1 MQEPPMNSLMVD
13 LAQVKANYDRERERE
28 TGTAPMNVS
37 VPLDIIALKK
47 EVKKSEFI
55 HSSLMDT
62 KGTIIQFLNSQAMH
76 GLGVAEVF
84 GGIRIAVD
92 DPRKIPGYLSKYK
105 GIIRNHARLQL
116 EAYLKMANHVAGFGE
131 KLADEDFGMTFRWAS
146 LSPTGSKLI
155 PSARKEGPVFYGV
168 IPSYVEPTNAAFD
181 PSEPDEW
188 VHVINCHINLMGQN
202 ARRTFHIKESTK
214 PSKVANP
221 LANKRPGAAL
231 PNRNQKKP
239 RNYAQTAGDK
249 ALAAV
254 EALATHIAPLA
265 AAMKQTQPEKE
276 FPKLPKTTG
285 PNPKWEKN
293 GPPILPDA

>member
-1 MQEPPMNSLMVD
+1 
-13 LAQVKANYDRERERE
+13 
-28 TGTAPMNVS
+28 MNVS

-116 EAYLKMANHVAGFGE
+116 EAYFKMANHVAGFGE

-221 LANKRPGAAL
+221 LAKKRPGAAL
-231 PNRNQKKP
+231 PNRSQKKP
-239 RNYAQTAGDK
+239 RNYAQTSGDK

-293 GPPILPDA
+293 GPPILPEA

>member
-1 MQEPPMNSLMVD
+1 MS
-13 LAQVKANYDRERERE
+13 
-28 TGTAPMNVS
+28 
-37 VPLDIIALKK
+37 LDIIALKK

-116 EAYLKMANHVAGFGE
+116 EAYFKMANHVAGFGE

-155 PSARKEGPVFYGV
+155 PSARKEGPIFYGLV
-168 IPSYVEPTNAAFD
+168 LF
-181 PSEPDEW
+181 
-188 VHVINCHINLMGQN
+188 
-202 ARRTFHIKESTK
+202 
-214 PSKVANP
+214 
-221 LANKRPGAAL
+221 
-231 PNRNQKKP
+231 
-239 RNYAQTAGDK
+239 
-249 ALAAV
+249 
-254 EALATHIAPLA
+254 
-265 AAMKQTQPEKE
+265 
-276 FPKLPKTTG
+276 
-285 PNPKWEKN
+285 
-293 GPPILPDA
+293 